1 MEILRIGK
9 QAVKVTLSEQEAI
22 KYNISEN
29 NQLSEDEI
37 KESFTQLLKEIK
49 LKADF
54 AYSNKKL
61 FTEIFPSKNGGCEI
75 YISCINTEANKGVY
89 KDKIS
94 ETDVKKKSLPS
105 IYEFDCLEKLLAVV
119 YRLNEIKHKEKT
131 SVFYD
136 DDRKKYFLVLEN
148 INFKALKYA
157 FLLEY
162 AKYVKS
168 SSVAYL
174 NEHYACIIKND
185 TVKILSALT

>member
-9 QAVKVTLSEQEAI
+9 QAVKVTLNEQEAI
-22 KYNISEN
+22 KYNISDN
-29 NQLSEDEI
+29 NQLSEEEI
-37 KESFTQLLKEIK
+37 KESFSQLLKEIK

-89 KDKIS
+89 RDKTS
-94 ETDVKKKSLPS
+94 ETDAKKKSLPS
-105 IYEFDCLEKLLAVV
+105 IYEIDSLDKLLTVS
-119 YRLNEIKHKEKT
+119 YRLKEIKHREKT

-136 DDRKKYFLVLEN
+136 EDRKKYFLVLEN
-148 INFKALKYA
+148 INFKSLKYA

-162 AKYVKS
+162 AKYIKN
-168 SSVAYL
+168 SSVEYL
-174 NEHYACIIKND
+174 NEHYSCVIKND